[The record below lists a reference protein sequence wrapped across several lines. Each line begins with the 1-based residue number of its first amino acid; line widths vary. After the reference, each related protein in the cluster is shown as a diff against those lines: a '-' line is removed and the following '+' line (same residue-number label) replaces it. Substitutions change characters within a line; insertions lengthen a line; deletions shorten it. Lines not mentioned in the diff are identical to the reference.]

1 MIDAACT
8 QHGCLSLH
16 CMSRE
21 FCSVARLAQLYSG
34 HWYKCVT
41 QMSVHSSLTKVS
53 LVHQEADTKLA
64 AQIRAVEDG
73 KKEVTR
79 LTSALLAR
87 T

>member
-1 MIDAACT
+1 
-8 QHGCLSLH
+8 
-16 CMSRE
+16 
-21 FCSVARLAQLYSG
+21 
-34 HWYKCVT
+34 
-41 QMSVHSSLTKVS
+41 MSVHSSLTKVS